1 MLQGLV
7 SLFQNFDERESFW
20 PNHKAGEMFAATMSR
35 AALPT
40 SNNRCMY
47 RHNRP
52 LFDIKAK
59 EWVRR
64 YALQESSYEGGGGEQ
79 RPKTPPRMRVGFA
92 DSPPSKQQA
101 AAGGASM
108 PGKRMRPVIKME
120 EGVVKVKSEQV

>member
-1 MLQGLV
+1 
-7 SLFQNFDERESFW
+7 
-20 PNHKAGEMFAATMSR
+20 
-35 AALPT
+35 
-40 SNNRCMY
+40 MY

-92 DSPPSKQQA
+92 DSPPSKRQA
-101 AAGGASM
+101 AAYEAGGASM

-120 EGVVKVKSEQV
+120 EGVGEVKSEQV